1 MTLDDLMQIEGIS
14 DYNVWWYGKD
24 IYQDYMNDEGL
35 LSDTVDLKK
44 GVSLEGRV
52 YLVLAGVTGNKCRY
66 RFAIK
71 LVKEVGQN
79 LYTWERVPLQIDL
92 YAGRMIFK
100 HNYRFSFYNST
111 GKEFVVDEILPA
123 EGARTIEKF
132 RDYDSVDFTFDELQ
146 EVISNQYSDYYEHF
160 ICVKAVYMIID
171 GNTGK
176 QYIGSAYENDESLWA
191 RWRTYSETCHG
202 GNKML
207 RELYEQN
214 GEEYFKQFKYII
226 LHIFPMK
233 ASDKEV
239 IEAESRYKER
249 FMTRKFGLNA
259 N

>member
-1 MTLDDLMQIEGIS
+1 MTLHDLMLLEGI
-14 DYNVWWYGKD
+14 DNYNVWWYGKD

-35 LSDTVDLKK
+35 TKDVIDLKRGVNLK
-44 GVSLEGRV
+44 GRI
-52 YLVLAGVTGNKCRY
+52 YLVLAGITGTKCRY

-71 LVKEVGQN
+71 LVEQVGEN
-79 LYTWERVPLQIDL
+79 LYTWERVPLNIDL
-92 YAGRMIFK
+92 YAGRLVFK
-100 HNYRFSFYNST
+100 HNYKFSFYNST
-111 GKEFVVDEILPA
+111 GKEFVVDEIWPS
-123 EGARTIEKF
+123 EGNRTIEKF
-132 RDYDSVDFTFDELQ
+132 RDYDSVDFTFDQLQ

-176 QYIGSAYENDESLWA
+176 QYIGSAYENNESLWA
-191 RWRTYSETCHG
+191 RWRTYSETYHG
-202 GNKML
+202 GNKKL
-207 RELYEQN
+207 RELYKKH

-233 ASDKEV
+233 VSDKEI

-249 FMTRKFGLNA
+249 FMTRQFGLNA